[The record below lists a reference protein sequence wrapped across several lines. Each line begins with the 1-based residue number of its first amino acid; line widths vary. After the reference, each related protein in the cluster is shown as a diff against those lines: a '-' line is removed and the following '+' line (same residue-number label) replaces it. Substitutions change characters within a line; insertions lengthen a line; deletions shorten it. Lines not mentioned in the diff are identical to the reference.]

1 MSRNAWRQRRLP
13 APHPLRK
20 HNPSQRRIRANGL
33 MPPVSS
39 RPLTISQI
47 QQLVGG
53 TLHGDGNAA
62 ISALTGLT
70 DATPDTLSF
79 VMNDKALKAAGK
91 VRAGALLTHRH
102 LSDIPSPQIVVP
114 NPLLAFAQVAQKFF
128 IRPYESRGIAAE
140 VVQGKN
146 VSIGQESSIWPF
158 VTLQD
163 GVKIGARVTLYPGVF
178 VGEGSAIG
186 DDSLLYPNVTIRE
199 GCTLGSR
206 VIVHSGTVIGA
217 DGFGYVQNEGRH
229 HKIPQLGGVI
239 IEDDVEL
246 GANVTVDRATLGQT
260 VIKKGTKIDNLVQVA
275 HNVTIGEHAILVAQV
290 GIAGSTTV
298 GSGVVIGG
306 QAGLADHLDV
316 GDRVIIAARAG
327 VNRSLT
333 GGQIV
338 SGAPAMP
345 HETSIKAQAVF
356 SRLPELRQHV
366 RALEQRVKALET
378 RSGGITAK
386 SKKKQKA

>member
-1 MSRNAWRQRRLP
+1 MPAGPDRRPLALRDIARAVEGRLIGSPDVTVTGIGSLADASEGDLSYIEHDRYLP
-13 APHPLRK
+13 AATRSRAAAFLV
-20 HNPSQRRIRANGL
+20 SQEMA
-33 MPPVSS
+33 
-39 RPLTISQI
+39 
-47 QQLVGG
+47 
-53 TLHGDGNAA
+53 
-62 ISALTGLT
+62 GLT
-70 DATPDTLSF
+70 
-79 VMNDKALKAAGK
+79 
-91 VRAGALLTHRH
+91 R
-102 LSDIPSPQIVVP
+102 PQIVAA
-114 NPLLAFAQVAQKFF
+114 NAKYAFARIVEQFF
-128 IRPYESRGIAAE
+128 TPPYAARGVAAE
-140 VVQGKN
+140 VAR
-146 VSIGQESSIWPF
+146 GQDVEVGADVSIWPF
-158 VTLQD
+158 VTLGD
-163 GVKIGARVTLYPGVF
+163 RVRIGNRVTLYPGVF
-178 VGEGSAIG
+178 IGHDSVIG
-186 DDSLLYPNVTIRE
+186 DDSVLYPNVTIRE
-199 GCTLGSR
+199 RCWIGRR
-206 VIVHSGTVIGA
+206 VIIHSGTVVGS
-217 DGFGYVQNEGRH
+217 DGFGYVQHDGRH
-229 HKIPQLGGVI
+229 HKIPQIGSVV

-246 GANVTVDRATLGQT
+246 GANVTVDRATSGRTL
-260 VIKKGTKIDNLVQVA
+260 IKRGTKVDNLVQIA
-275 HNVTIGEHAILVAQV
+275 HNVTIGEHSILVAQV